1 MEKIDVSVIVPVYNA
16 KNYIEQCLD
25 SLGKQTLKNMEII
38 VIDDGS
44 NDGSSELI
52 DAISKRYDNM
62 RVLHQEN
69 KGLFVTRA
77 IGLSLARGFYIGWV
91 DADDF
96 VDFEMYER
104 LWKTAQNTDADCVI
118 CDYEFYPQKVK
129 QKEKWFKPYEGKVDW
144 NFIERNTQPWNKL
157 VKKELLL
164 KVNGIEKWAEEG
176 DGIYV
181 NVIIKAEKIITIS
194 DKLYYYRV
202 GHDSMSGGSFKNK
215 VNHYM
220 HVVEIAENQKQYI
233 VGTKYERELK
243 EYFEYRYIYSLIQLL
258 VVSSY
263 NDDYTVYNKTKSML
277 EKIRYNG
284 NRYTAKVMNC
294 NYGIVK
300 SIVLRRIIPTSFFVA
315 KTVMKFIDSYVKR

>member
-38 VIDDGS
+38 VLDDGS
-44 NDGSSELI
+44 TDGSSELI
-52 DAISKRYDNM
+52 DEISKRYANM
-62 RVLHQEN
+62 RVLHQKN
-69 KGLFVTRA
+69 KGLFATRA
-77 IGLSLARGFYIGWV
+77 IGLSLARGLYIGWV

-96 VDFEMYER
+96 VDFEMYEK
-104 LWKTAQNTDADCVI
+104 LWETAQNTDADCVI
-118 CDYEFYPQKVK
+118 CDYKFYPQKVK
-129 QKEKWFKPYEGKVDW
+129 QKEKWFKPYKGKVDW

-181 NVIIKAEKIITIS
+181 NVIIKAEKIATIS

-220 HVVEIAENQKQYI
+220 HVVEIAEKQKQYI
-233 VGTKYERELK
+233 VETRYENELK
-243 EYFEYRYIYSLIQLL
+243 EYFEYRYIYALIQLL
-258 VVSSY
+258 LVSAY
-263 NDDYTVYNKTKSML
+263 NLDAKRFREAKKALKQTGFNKMTKIVL
-277 EKIRYNG
+277 DN
-284 NRYTAKVMNC
+284 
-294 NYGIVK
+294 NYGVK
-300 SIVLRRIIPTSFFVA
+300 KSFVLRKIIPCNFLLTSIMCKMIF
-315 KTVMKFIDSYVKR
+315 R